1 MNVNNFQSFLLL
13 LTVLTLSS
21 GCQTV
26 DAERIA
32 TYVGR
37 PTFENPCIANG
48 DGTCFENGELRDT
61 TNMICG
67 DVDSYDEVQ
76 THLEN
81 VELRLYTCLRSGR
94 RCK

>member
-1 MNVNNFQSFLLL
+1 MKGNNSLSFLLL

-21 GCQTV
+21 SCQTI

-32 TYVGR
+32 RYVNR
-37 PTFENPCIANG
+37 PTFANPCIANG
-48 DGTCFENGELRDT
+48 DGTCFENGELRET

-94 RCK
+94 RCR